1 MQTSTSGLEKE
12 GESSS
17 PMPLAKFYL
26 DGDSCSFCRR
36 SKVRT
41 AEVNLH
47 HFSKELLKCYFLNY
61 LKLVLFRATESVCL
75 KLFGSI

>member
-26 DGDSCSFCRR
+26 DGDSCSFCHR

-47 HFSKELLKCYFLNY
+47 HFSKELLEMSF
-61 LKLVLFRATESVCL
+61 F
-75 KLFGSI
+75 